1 MEITIDLASPLTI
14 GIITGVI
21 LMAIAGAWNF
31 AKILFSKQIIEKKF
45 FTLFS
50 EVESL
55 HKKYKDK
62 ISNINETHKIESDK
76 AIDDIRKL
84 YDKKLEEILKHNKPP
99 STGRILMDRSK
110 LEEMLTKKN
119 S

>member
-1 MEITIDLASPLTI
+1 MKITIDLVSPLTV

-31 AKILFSKQIIEKKF
+31 AKILFAKQIIEKKF
-45 FTLFS
+45 FDLFS

-55 HKKYKDK
+55 HKKYKDQ

-76 AIDDIRKL
+76 AVDDIRRL
-84 YDKKLEEILKHNKPP
+84 YDKKLEEILKHNQPP
-99 STGRILMDRSK
+99 PGRRLMDRSK